1 MASKT
6 NEPGGPGGRIPVPS
20 MRKGVGQFLKEVGIE
35 MRKVIWPTRAETMRL
50 TSAVLFVCVLFVLY
64 LYIAGI
70 IVETVIHLMEGGK
83 AVA

>member
-1 MASKT
+1 M
-6 NEPGGPGGRIPVPS
+6 PS